1 MPRSRVT
8 KPQNIGANRNRAMR
22 NNARRPGVPFQ
33 GGLGLNQGNQPGA
46 SPQQPRQGTQ
56 CPVGQSPQRDP
67 RTGQMRCVPD
77 GQAGQ
82 VGPPK
87 PKIRNNGSY

>member
-1 MPRSRVT
+1 
-8 KPQNIGANRNRAMR
+8 
-22 NNARRPGVPFQ
+22 
-33 GGLGLNQGNQPGA
+33 
-46 SPQQPRQGTQ
+46 
-56 CPVGQSPQRDP
+56 
-67 RTGQMRCVPD
+67 MRCVPD